1 MIKKIISKKIIISS
15 LALFS
20 LFLLTLFP
28 KNELKNIPIST
39 TYVSNDNFSYI
50 YLLNDYN
57 LLSLTKVIN
66 NNKDTISKAKEL
78 LEILIN
84 EGSGE
89 DKIPSGFRSVIP
101 SGTKI
106 LNIDLEGDTLKINFS
121 KELLDVKAEDEEKV
135 IESIVYTLTSLNE
148 IKNIIIYI
156 DNEILSYLPKSKKHI
171 ETNLT
176 RKYGINKIYDIT
188 NIHDVNDVI
197 VYYVSKYNDNTYY
210 VPLTMYVNDNTD
222 KIKIVIDKFKET
234 PLYKTNLMSYLNNN
248 AELLSIDEVS
258 NELKLE
264 FNNYIFSDFDTKD
277 IESEVINTISLSIKD
292 NYDVDSY
299 SIIVNNEEIYKKVL
313 NSF

>member
-28 KNELKNIPIST
+28 KNELKNISVST

-57 LLSLTKVIN
+57 LLSLTKVVN
-66 NNKDTISKAKEL
+66 NNKDIISKAKEL

-89 DKIPSGFRSVIP
+89 DKIPNGFKSVIP

-106 LNIDLEGDTLKINFS
+106 LNIDLEGDTLKVNFS
-121 KELLDVKAEDEEKV
+121 KELLDVDNYNEEKV
-135 IESIVYTLTSLNE
+135 IEAIVYTLTSLKG

-156 DNEILSYLPKSKKHI
+156 DNEILSYLPKSKKYI
-171 ETNLT
+171 GANLT

-188 NIHDVNDVI
+188 NIHSVNDVV
-197 VYYVSKYNDNTYY
+197 VYYVSKYNDTTYY

-222 KIKIVIDKFKET
+222 KIKIVVDKFKET

-248 AELLSIDEVS
+248 AELLKIEQVD

-264 FNNYIFSDFDTKD
+264 FNNYIFNDFDTKD
-277 IESEVINTISLSIKD
+277 IEEEVINTISLSIQD

>member
-1 MIKKIISKKIIISS
+1 MNTDDIIK
-15 LALFS
+15 
-20 LFLLTLFP
+20 
-28 KNELKNIPIST
+28 
-39 TYVSNDNFSYI
+39 V
-50 YLLNDYN
+50 LNDKG
-57 LLSLTKVIN
+57 KVIAIRT
-66 NNKDTISKAKEL
+66 DTVYGLVCNALDEL
-78 LEILIN
+78 A
-84 EGSGE
+84 
-89 DKIPSGFRSVIP
+89 V
-101 SGTKI
+101 
-106 LNIDLEGDTLKINFS
+106 
-121 KELLDVKAEDEEKV
+121 
-135 IESIVYTLTSLNE
+135 
-148 IKNIIIYI
+148 
-156 DNEILSYLPKSKKHI
+156 
-171 ETNLT
+171 
-176 RKYGINKIYDIT
+176 NKIYDIT
-188 NIHDVNDVI
+188 NIHDVNSVV

-222 KIKIVIDKFKET
+222 KIKIVVDKFKET